1 MDIEDPAEQ
10 AKAKGNDQF
19 KKKNF
24 NEALNYYEE
33 AIQLN
38 PNEPLFYNNKAAA
51 YIELGDHESAF
62 EELAKAEKLFSEGVV
77 KDFVKKS
84 KILARKGN
92 IFMKQGRLDEAIH
105 EYDKSLIE
113 DSNPKVKDDLNKCKK
128 LKKEKEAKDYINPE
142 LAEKHNEQGAAL
154 YKDGKFPDALKE
166 YEEAVRRNPAVAKYY
181 SNEGQ
186 VYIKLMEFQRAK
198 ECYETALKKDPEFA
212 KAYHKKGDCHF
223 FLKEFHKALE
233 CYEIGLKKDP
243 TNHFCQEGIQKT
255 QAAIYMGSNSNEDQE
270 ERAKRSMA
278 DPEIQSI
285 MRTPE
290 VMNALNDLQ
299 KDPKSINKIMSNPSL
314 AAKIEK
320 LVAAG
325 ILKTG

>member
-1 MDIEDPAEQ
+1 M
-10 AKAKGNDQF
+10 
-19 KKKNF
+19 
-24 NEALNYYEE
+24 
-33 AIQLN
+33 
-38 PNEPLFYNNKAAA
+38 
-51 YIELGDHESAF
+51 
-62 EELAKAEKLFSEGVV
+62 
-77 KDFVKKS
+77 
-84 KILARKGN
+84 
-92 IFMKQGRLDEAIH
+92 
-105 EYDKSLIE
+105 
-113 DSNPKVKDDLNKCKK
+113 
-128 LKKEKEAKDYINPE
+128 
-142 LAEKHNEQGAAL
+142 
-154 YKDGKFPDALKE
+154 KE
-166 YEEAVRRNPAVAKYY
+166 YEEAVRRNPDVAKYY
-181 SNEGQ
+181 SNIGQ

-212 KAYHKKGDCHF
+212 KAYHKKGDCHY

-243 TNHFCQEGIQKT
+243 SNNFCKEGIQKT
-255 QAAIYMGSNSNEDQE
+255 QTAIYMGSNSSNEDQE
-270 ERAKRSMA
+270 QRAKRAMA

-299 KDPKSINKIMSNPSL
+299 KDPQSINKIMSNPSL